1 MTMSDVSDV
10 TRREVWGLLCD
21 LERNVRYYRSLSD
34 RYRIRYR
41 LIRYFLLIGV
51 VLQGL
56 VLYLF
61 MWQPAAGWI
70 AGGMLAFMLALLTV
84 FDSVANYAE
93 ASAELRLA
101 AMSCDELG
109 TLASRLWLDI
119 ESYSVSEY
127 DTKERLTRIVDQ
139 WASVTQR
146 VTVEVHNHDNV
157 QAAIEA
163 AEVVSARY
171 GS

>member
-1 MTMSDVSDV
+1 MSDVSDT
-10 TRREVWGLLCD
+10 TRREAWGLLCD

-34 RYRIRYR
+34 RYRIWYR
-41 LIRYFLLIGV
+41 FIRYFLLIRV

-56 VLYLF
+56 VVYLF
-61 MWQPAAGWI
+61 MWQPVADWVT
-70 AGGMLAFMLALLTV
+70 GGTLAFMLALLTV
-84 FDSVANYAE
+84 FDSVTNYAE

-109 TLASRLWLDI
+109 TLASRLWLDV
-119 ESYSVSEY
+119 ESYSVSEH
-127 DTKERLTRIVDQ
+127 DAKERLTRIVDR
-139 WASVTQR
+139 WTFVTQR